1 MDCLQSLSSMAP
13 RISYDLSTK
22 PESEATFEWFL
33 QHIQASRG
41 FPCTVAETV
50 RVREN
55 VECQGTKV

>member
-1 MDCLQSLSSMAP
+1 MAP

-41 FPCTVAETV
+41 FPALSPRLSVFERT
-50 RVREN
+50 
-55 VECQGTKV
+55 